1 MRAYRFQHTCDKCQ
15 FIRQSGSVDVWYCHN
30 AGNQSLSW
38 VIGRWGN
45 ERWECWNM
53 TLDEVEK
60 RLGRINPATMG
71 DHMHDTLVGWRDK
84 PVSYE
89 WLSLSEYEQ
98 DCEYYSDVF
107 KERHGFRPRSFPP
120 ADRIGADI
128 QEMFND

>member
-1 MRAYRFQHTCDKCQ
+1 MSWIHFAL
-15 FIRQSGSVDVWYCHN
+15 GS
-30 AGNQSLSW
+30 
-38 VIGRWGN
+38 
-45 ERWECWNM
+45 
-53 TLDEVEK
+53 
-60 RLGRINPATMG
+60 INHATMG

-84 PVSYE
+84 PVSYD

-107 KERHGFRPRSFPP
+107 KERNGFRPRSFPP